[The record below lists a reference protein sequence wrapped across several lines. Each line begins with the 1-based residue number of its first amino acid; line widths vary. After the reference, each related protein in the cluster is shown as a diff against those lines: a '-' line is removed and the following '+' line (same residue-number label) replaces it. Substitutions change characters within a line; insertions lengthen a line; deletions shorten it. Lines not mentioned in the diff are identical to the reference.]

1 MPYTKGL
8 AERALNENLDR
19 LGEGKPDPLNY
30 NIHVAMAQMAMML
43 EEILARQE
51 SQDER
56 LAMIERGLSNLRRR
70 SQGRGLPSSGVTLP
84 PKANG
89 AASN

>member
-8 AERALNENLDR
+8 AERALNENLYR

-43 EEILARQE
+43 EEIRARQE
-51 SQDER
+51 LQDER
-56 LAMIERGLSNLRRR
+56 LAAIERGLSNLRRR
-70 SQGRGLPSSGVTLP
+70 SLGRGLPSAGMTLP
-84 PKANG
+84 PKAN
-89 AASN
+89 AAAPN